1 MSKASWLLARLRAMS
16 AREISHRFVE
26 LFHKYQLTKR
36 PVGSSNIAPAKAIGS
51 HFKPGML
58 WLENQQHSAS
68 VCKSILI
75 NGPTIFG
82 RSRPAN
88 DEGEIEWHKSPKGE
102 DFENV
107 KAFKVSYRSA
117 DNWDSDIRQLWE
129 LNRLVWLIPVAQN
142 FANTKDLGSVAYLKK
157 ALASYLE
164 SDRPGYS
171 IRWNSAIEI
180 AVQALSLLAIEK
192 IVGKQASTIFPNNY
206 LDALGTRLRWLE
218 RLPSKHS
225 SENNHRV
232 AEIAAQIAIY
242 SRLGISR
249 KLKQK
254 CEIELSRL
262 ILNQFWADGFNKEQS
277 FGYHLFTLDL
287 IATAK
292 VLVPEL
298 SFSDEAFQRL
308 ELANQVTQDIYS
320 FCNFWPSAND
330 SDEAQLLGAIESS
343 EVPPFTLFS
352 VAFGPPKAT
361 TAKTSILHLNHAGY
375 FFAKKYVDGVPIV
388 LMVDHGDM
396 GLAPLYAHAHAD
408 TQSIWLWV
416 NGKPVLIEAGTHTY
430 HSSEETRRLL
440 QGSLAHNSISIEGR
454 SIVEPLGPFLWNKKS
469 LPFSTKFDYSQNAN
483 SLKINLSCVLPLK
496 HLGSAS
502 AKWKRQIEIAGA
514 EILVL
519 DELISNKNF
528 IFEPHFIFEKTFE
541 VQSLNDSR
549 TRLESQSVIVEISN
563 GGVAPL
569 IEKFSYSPAYSHLSS
584 GLRANWKLQGVST
597 GSKQTHIKIWRK
609 S

>member
-1 MSKASWLLARLRAMS
+1 MP

-26 LFHKYQLTKR
+26 LFNKHQLTKR
-36 PVGSSNIAPAKAIGS
+36 PVGSSNIALARAIGS

-82 RSRPAN
+82 RSWPAN

-117 DNWDSDIRQLWE
+117 NNWDSDIRQLWE

-142 FANTKDLGSVAYLKK
+142 FANTKDLGSGAYLKK

-218 RLPSKHS
+218 RLPSKYS

-242 SRLGISR
+242 SRLGIKR
-249 KLKQK
+249 NLKQT
-254 CEIELSRL
+254 CEIELSTL
-262 ILNQFWADGFNKEQS
+262 IINQFWADGFNKEQS

-287 IATAK
+287 IATTK

-298 SFSDEAFQRL
+298 CLSDEAVQRL

-320 FCNFWPSAND
+320 LCDFWPSAND

-375 FFAKKYVDGVPIV
+375 FFAKKYVDGLPIV

-416 NGKPVLIEAGTHTY
+416 DGKPVLIEAGTHTY

-454 SIVEPLGPFLWNKKS
+454 SIVEPLGPFLWSKRN
-469 LPFSTKFDYSQNAN
+469 LPRSTKFEYSQEGNG
-483 SLKINLSCVLPLK
+483 LKIHLSCALPLR
-496 HLGSAS
+496 HLGSGS
-502 AKWKRQIEIAGA
+502 VIWSREIVFTGA
-514 EILVL
+514 ELSVI
-519 DELISNKNF
+519 DELLNNKHYAF
-528 IFEPHFIFEKTFE
+528 DSHFIFDSSFE
-541 VQSLNDSR
+541 ESSINDSH
-549 TRLESQSVIVEISN
+549 TRLESDSVIVDIN
-563 GGVAPL
+563 NDGDAPL
-569 IEKFSYSPAYSHLSS
+569 VQKFSYSPRYSHLSS
-584 GLRANWKLQGVST
+584 GLKFNRRFKVANTS
-597 GSKQTHIKIWRK
+597 SKKTRMKIWMK